1 MGRKESDTTEQLNNN
16 KWSINF
22 KNGESLD
29 CTPLTNSVHQL
40 YTMRYE
46 LRPVRVTEEKLHGSK
61 KPGVK
66 LPSRS
71 SPLFYIEQ
79 RTFSPEERNDR

>member
-1 MGRKESDTTEQLNNN
+1 
-16 KWSINF
+16 
-22 KNGESLD
+22 
-29 CTPLTNSVHQL
+29 
-40 YTMRYE
+40 MRYE